1 MSDFYKVTTLP
12 QLNIGKKKSG
22 GVGGGKNGLTGKLV
36 GITDEDLQL
45 SDGIT
50 AINFNFID
58 DGSLNS
64 NLSST
69 LQGMKL
75 NKFK

>member
-1 MSDFYKVTTLP
+1 MSDVYKVTTLP

-45 SDGIT
+45 SDGSTGIIFEFYRRWIIKLEFV
-50 AINFNFID
+50 INIARD
-58 DGSLNS
+58 EIE
-64 NLSST
+64 
-69 LQGMKL
+69 
-75 NKFK
+75 